1 LYNLINIY
9 HFNKRKSVYFLCIV
23 LTFVIIQSLS
33 IKLVS
38 DNKIFAI
45 APSFVRQEIIDDS
58 NDWEL
63 WKSKSDITPIFTHE
77 EKTIK
82 IQNARDITECQIFG
96 DYLIPDIESVSYTS
110 DGNKLNATI
119 WLTGEFKEPLLID
132 TIDTYQ
138 EELKIIKTD
147 TNNKTL
153 EDHILN
159 KKAQIDPTRF
169 SILEENNISFANN
182 YTGYKI
188 IYSSL
193 NDVNQLKTLH
203 IITIINNNLYEFIFT
218 ALNDS
223 YEDYQPDIQQLL
235 NSFRINDYDY
245 NNNNKNKNQS
255 VNYNNNDN
263 QKKDMKIYNNNT
275 IYLSY
280 PNSWKLL
287 KEQKEKYTDRLTIT
301 FQTPFEDTLIN
312 EPSWQETTYTM
323 ALDINS
329 VHDTGTDYRMILKR
343 DNIEGEVKESYWN
356 KEIQEISAYNKYAII
371 NISQYENNLSNS
383 NRIPLSFDLKTINY
397 PESYKLIFFITNYY
411 VYNHQLCRLI
421 DTTNWVLAPPPEF
434 NISFSPHSID
444 LRPGEDKNIGLSIKG
459 NSNIE
464 SKLKFDIDQTYD
476 NIVRSSFFPPE
487 TTIPASGEEGTST
500 LNIKIPANASVNEL
514 MPLSIPV
521 YTNISFPNLI
531 SNRGGDVF
539 FNNKT
544 VSLSEFSSLSVSV
557 LPPYTIQERLNNIVN
572 SWISPLSSLWTFLAG
587 IGAVIVPLI
596 IKFYSKKNKVK
607 QEKI

>member
-1 LYNLINIY
+1 L
-9 HFNKRKSVYFLCIV
+9 NKRESVYFLCIV

-33 IKLVS
+33 IKLVL
-38 DNKIFAI
+38 DNQIFAI
-45 APSFVRQEIIDDS
+45 SPSFVRQEIIDDY

-63 WKSKSDITPIFTHE
+63 WESKSDITPIFTHDGQ
-77 EKTIK
+77 TIK
-82 IQNARDITECQIFG
+82 IQNADDITECQIFG
-96 DYLIPDIESVSYTS
+96 EYLIPDIESVSYTS

-119 WLTGEFKEPLLID
+119 WLTGEFKEPLLTD

-138 EELKIIKTD
+138 EELKIIKAD
-147 TNNKTL
+147 KNNKTL

-159 KKAQIDPTRF
+159 KKAQIDPIRF
-169 SILEENNISFANN
+169 SILEEGNISFANN

-188 IYSSL
+188 IYSNL
-193 NDVNQLKTLH
+193 NGVEQLKTLH
-203 IITIINNNLYEFIFT
+203 IMTIINNDLFEFIFT

-223 YEDYQPDIQQLL
+223 YEDYQLDIQQVL
-235 NSFRINDYDY
+235 NSFRINNYDY
-245 NNNNKNKNQS
+245 NNSKNKNQL
-255 VNYNNNDN
+255 VNYNNNATTND
-263 QKKDMKIYNNNT
+263 QIRGMKIYNDNE

-280 PNSWKLL
+280 PNSWEV
-287 KEQKEKYTDRLTIT
+287 KEQKAKGINTDRLIIT
-301 FQTPFEDTLIN
+301 FHTPFEDTLIN

-343 DNIEGEVKESYWN
+343 DNIEDEVKESYWN
-356 KEIQEISAYNKYAII
+356 KEIHEISAYNKYGII
-371 NISQYENNLSNS
+371 NTSQYENNLSSS

-397 PESYKLIFFITNYY
+397 PESYKLIFFIINYY
-411 VYNHQLCRLI
+411 VYNHQLCRII
-421 DTTNWVLAPPPEF
+421 DTTNWILAPPPEF
-434 NISFSPHSID
+434 NISFSPYSIE
-444 LRPGEDKNIGLSIKG
+444 LRPGEDKNIGIFIKG

-464 SKLKFDIDQTYD
+464 SELKLDIDHTYD

-500 LNIKIPANASVNEL
+500 LNIKIPANASVNEII
-514 MPLSIPV
+514 PLSIPV
-521 YTNISFPNLI
+521 YANISFPNLI

-557 LPPYTIQERLNNIVN
+557 LPPYTIQEHLNNIVN
-572 SWISPLSSLWTFLAG
+572 SWINPLSSLWTFLAG

-596 IKFYSKKNKVK
+596 IKFYSKKSTKK
-607 QEKI
+607 KETKIRKN